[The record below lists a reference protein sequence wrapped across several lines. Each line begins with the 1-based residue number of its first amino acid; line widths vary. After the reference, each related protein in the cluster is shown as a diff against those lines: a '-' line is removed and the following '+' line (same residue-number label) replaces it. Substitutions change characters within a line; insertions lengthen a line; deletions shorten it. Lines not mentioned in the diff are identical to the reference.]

1 MHRLETHVDP
11 ASPTYRAYREH
22 NLALAAELRETLRKA
37 RHERPQRALD
47 RLAEQHKLPVRER
60 LDLLL
65 DRGSP
70 FLEGMGLAA
79 NRHYDGEAPQ
89 ALLVT
94 GVGVVS
100 GREVMVIANDSSL
113 KGGAWYPI
121 TTRKIVRALEIALEN
136 RLPVVH

>member
-11 ASPTYRAYREH
+11 DSPAYRAYREH
-22 NLALAAELRETLRKA
+22 NLALAAELRETLHKA

-70 FLEGMGLAA
+70 FLELMCWPPTATTTARRRRRCWSRGSASSAA
-79 NRHYDGEAPQ
+79 AR
-89 ALLVT
+89 
-94 GVGVVS
+94 
-100 GREVMVIANDSSL
+100 
-113 KGGAWYPI
+113 
-121 TTRKIVRALEIALEN
+121 
-136 RLPVVH
+136 